1 MAAKQTES
9 EARQSC
15 MGMVFWLILKEKSKE
30 YPGVKEFLQKIGMSS
45 ASYSQLQRGLGN
57 PTLHTV
63 ARTAAALGLSEW
75 DMLGIDEKVMR
86 AWLAGRN
93 IDLEKVNEVVDSQ
106 RRAQQL
112 SSEGFSLAPKPA
124 RGPSPAEPEGQKAA
138 KAKAPSAPAPATKPA
153 TKKRATRAKKK

>member
-1 MAAKQTES
+1 MAAKQTEG

-63 ARTAAALGLSEW
+63 SRTAAALGLSEW

-124 RGPSPAEPEGQKAA
+124 PGPAPEGPVAA
-138 KAKAPSAPAPATKPA
+138 KAKAQSAPATKPA
-153 TKKRATRAKKK
+153 TKKRATRTKKK

>member
-1 MAAKQTES
+1 MAAKQTEG

-63 ARTAAALGLSEW
+63 SRTAAALGLSEW

-112 SSEGFSLAPKPA
+112 SNEGFSLAPKPA
-124 RGPSPAEPEGQKAA
+124 PGPAPEGPVAA
-138 KAKAPSAPAPATKPA
+138 KAKAQSAPATKPA
-153 TKKRATRAKKK
+153 TKKRATRTKKK